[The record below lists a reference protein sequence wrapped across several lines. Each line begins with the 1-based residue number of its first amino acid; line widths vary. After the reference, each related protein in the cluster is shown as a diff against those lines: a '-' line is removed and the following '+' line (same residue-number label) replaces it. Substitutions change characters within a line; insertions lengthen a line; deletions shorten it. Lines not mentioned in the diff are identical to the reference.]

1 MEKTYNGEE
10 PSDFI
15 NEIRALNFASGETP
29 EALIKVY
36 K

>member
-10 PSDFI
+10 PPNFI

-29 EALIKVY
+29 RGFNKSI
-36 K
+36 